1 MINNT
6 KTNNIMLSQNNVIN
20 LEDFRS
26 RNGNQVS
33 KVFTG
38 RDRGKFVRTQSHIDE
53 LERQYEH
60 IKIII
65 PKDIYSLNPSFL
77 EEFLVNVVRKLG
89 KEKFMSKFEFVSEG
103 KYQYASP
110 LNQAINR
117 ILVNTTALD

>member
-1 MINNT
+1 
-6 KTNNIMLSQNNVIN
+6 MLSKDNVIN

-26 RNGNQVS
+26 RNGDQVS

-38 RDRGKFVRTQSHIDE
+38 RDRGKFVRGQSHIDE

-60 IKIII
+60 VKIII

-89 KEKFMSKFEFVSEG
+89 KEKFLSKFEFVSEG
-103 KYQYASP
+103 KYQYAGP
-110 LNQAINR
+110 LNQAIDR
-117 ILVNTTALD
+117 ILVNATALD